1 MVSFLCVSVDYYHYT
16 YSETNNNKNETCRRM
31 QWAASLQENPNAR
44 LPHLPLIQIVTHFI
58 AAALGYSSIFHP
70 AGWHWTH
77 RVSKQIVM
85 YSAMGGAFLAYKTTP
100 PTGSTLLEDVGTMPH
115 RTIPEGLVEM
125 EPQEARR

>member
-1 MVSFLCVSVDYYHYT
+1 M
-16 YSETNNNKNETCRRM
+16 
-31 QWAASLQENPNAR
+31 
-44 LPHLPLIQIVTHFI
+44 
-58 AAALGYSSIFHP
+58 
-70 AGWHWTH
+70 
-77 RVSKQIVM
+77 SKQIVM